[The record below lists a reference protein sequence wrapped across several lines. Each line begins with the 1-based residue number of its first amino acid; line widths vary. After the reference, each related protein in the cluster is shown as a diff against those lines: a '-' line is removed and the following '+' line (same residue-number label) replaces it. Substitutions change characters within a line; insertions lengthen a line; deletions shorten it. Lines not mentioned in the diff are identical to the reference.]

1 MADLVSH
8 LKVWFLCLVV
18 IPTCHCTPSAV
29 MASVSPCSCLPSGR
43 DWLGCVCKCA
53 WHLPAVA
60 VLLHFWLP
68 WPVRS
73 PFSFTRHSMTT
84 VTVFCMA
91 VAYSVTAGLDARSTP
106 SCRFTS
112 ERRGLSSHL
121 ALIRFVQHPLCLRF
135 VSRLSSATDSDKL
148 TKAHEAKKNDRLPD
162 ALRPAVIQA
171 HDDLATY
178 ITAGPAPSRPCGPAD
193 GAPGCPL
200 SNAIRGGCCIQSA

>member
-8 LKVWFLCLVV
+8 RKVWFLCSVV
-18 IPTCHCTPSAV
+18 IPTCHCTPYAV
-29 MASVSPCSCLPSGR
+29 MALVLPCRCLPPGR
-43 DWLGCVCKCA
+43 DWPGCVCKCA

-60 VLLHFWLP
+60 VLLPLWLP

-148 TKAHEAKKNDRLPD
+148 TKAHEAKKNHYL
-162 ALRPAVIQA
+162 A
-171 HDDLATY
+171 HRSL
-178 ITAGPAPSRPCGPAD
+178 CGY
-193 GAPGCPL
+193 
-200 SNAIRGGCCIQSA
+200 SCCH